1 MNSAL
6 STDEKSENR
15 WVWSSAIKLWNTS
28 PTQTPAIRVRRNSN
42 RSGTDSSM
50 AAVPIG
56 TACAHQP
63 AVALWMSSP
72 NDPDSSS
79 KK

>member
-15 WVWSSAIKLWNTS
+15 CVWSSAMRLWNTS
-28 PTQTPAIRVRRNSN
+28 PTTTPATRVRRNSSSN
-42 RSGTDSSM
+42 GTDNSI
-50 AAVPIG
+50 AAVPTG
-56 TACAHQP
+56 TRCAHQP
-63 AVALWMSSP
+63 AVALWTPIPS
-72 NDPDSSS
+72 DDDSSS